1 MMLSSIVL
9 ATALM
14 FTPASSEL
22 SNARSSEAMNMKGF
36 KPSLYRGEWFD
47 PKLKQVRKCIMFRE
61 SRFDYTTR
69 NKTSSAAGAYQFLDR
84 QWRNSL
90 VWMML
95 KESNDTNDGLR
106 DEVQSL
112 RRKNISTWSRYW
124 QDRAFYTAWRHG
136 EGKAHW
142 YHSGIKC

>member
-1 MMLSSIVL
+1 MLSSIVL
-9 ATALM
+9 VAALTLAPM
-14 FTPASSEL
+14 NSEQAKAY
-22 SNARSSEAMNMKGF
+22 SPDARDMKGF
-36 KPSLYRGEWFD
+36 EPSLYQGKWFD
-47 PKLKQVRKCIMFRE
+47 PGLRKIRKCIMFRE
-61 SRFDYTTR
+61 SRFDYTAR
-69 NKTSSAAGAYQFLDR
+69 NSTSSAAGAYQFLDK

-95 KESNDTNDGLR
+95 KESNETNDGLQ
-106 DEVQSL
+106 DTVKLL
-112 RRKNISTWSRYW
+112 RKKNISTWSRYW